1 MLDIYLG
8 VLLAMAT
15 KELYFEVMGW
25 YRRWRFKKELNDFKA
40 FEQHLEDLEA
50 DDED

>member
-15 KELYFEVMGW
+15 KELYFEAMGW
-25 YRRWRFKKELNDFKA
+25 YRRYQFKRELENFKA
-40 FEQHLEDLEA
+40 FEEHLEDLEA

>member
-1 MLDIYLG
+1 MLDVFLG
-8 VLLAMAT
+8 VLGAMAV

-25 YRRWRFKKELNDFKA
+25 YRRYRFKKEIQNFKA
-40 FEQHLEDLEA
+40 FEEHLEDLEA